1 MNLLHQKQEIWLAGD
16 YLPGFQCLTVHHPQ
30 LPKYKRLRKTAEK
43 DLVRKRQMNIVAKE
57 TLTMLN
63 LWHHSSTN
71 LSPFDHWQ
79 DADIVSSNFV
89 IEWPAFDILSSFKCT
104 DVKKQHGKGYQH
116 SIFASLKEKKCRRE
130 NPFPKSNTSGAQPG
144 GPCMIGDNAPRLHGG
159 MGEVLP
165 AEIDPQID
173 LFNICFVYCTHFRH
187 PTDDDDPADLLDVFF
202 SNYYY
207 TLQSI
212 HFE

>member
-16 YLPGFQCLTVHHPQ
+16 YLPGFQYLTVHHPQ

-71 LSPFDHWQ
+71 LSQFDHWQ

-104 DVKKQHGKGYQH
+104 DVKKQHGKGYHH
-116 SIFASLKEKKCRRE
+116 SIFASLKEKKCCRE
-130 NPFPKSNTSGAQPG
+130 NPFPKSNTSRALPG
-144 GPCMIGDNAPRLHGG
+144 GACMIVLQGC
-159 MGEVLP
+159 MGEW
-165 AEIDPQID
+165 AK
-173 LFNICFVYCTHFRH
+173 YCLLKLTHRSIYSIFALYIAH
-187 PTDDDDPADLLDVFF
+187 ILGILLMMMILLI
-202 SNYYY
+202 Y
-207 TLQSI
+207 
-212 HFE
+212 

>member
-104 DVKKQHGKGYQH
+104 DVKKQHGKGYHH
-116 SIFASLKEKKCRRE
+116 SIFASLKEKNAVEKILFRSQTPLGLC
-130 NPFPKSNTSGAQPG
+130 PG
-144 GPCMIGDNAPRLHGG
+144 GPAW
-159 MGEVLP
+159 
-165 AEIDPQID
+165 
-173 LFNICFVYCTHFRH
+173 
-187 PTDDDDPADLLDVFF
+187 
-202 SNYYY
+202 
-207 TLQSI
+207 
-212 HFE
+212 